1 MLNVTLER
9 QLAYD
14 IEEWTLINLANK
26 SNDYHAVVQPD
37 GRVVVVSCYPNEPQ
51 IVTYDMWE
59 KAKEQLK
66 INDLEEILQEFYDDS
81 LGFSGVDV
89 CELAEHLWE
98 NGFGKIK
105 QD

>member
-14 IEEWTLINLANK
+14 INEWHIDNLTNK

-37 GRVVVVSCYPNEPQ
+37 GRLVVVSCYPNEPQ

-59 KAKEQLK
+59 KSIEQLK
-66 INDLEEILQEFYDDS
+66 INDLEEVLREFEDDQ
-81 LGFSGVDV
+81 LEFRDIDV
-89 CELAEHLWE
+89 RELAEYLWE
-98 NGFGKIK
+98 NGIGKIK

>member
-1 MLNVTLER
+1 MLNMSLETR
-9 QLAYD
+9 LAYD

-59 KAKEQLK
+59 KAIEQLK
-66 INDLEEILQEFYDDS
+66 INDLEEVLLEFEDNQLEFRDIE
-81 LGFSGVDV
+81 VR
-89 CELAEHLWE
+89 ELAEYLWE
-98 NGFGKIK
+98 NGIGKIK